1 MAEHKITPRSY
12 LLVFVALLVLTFTT
26 LGLDLID
33 LGPWHAAV
41 GLAIAATKAMLVILF
56 FMHVW
61 YSTRL
66 TWLVALG
73 GLAWVAILFGLT
85 LTDFLTRDWSTY

>member
-1 MAEHKITPRSY
+1 MAARAFGA
-12 LLVFVALLVLTFTT
+12 LVILTLTT
-26 LGLDLID
+26 LGLDLVN
-33 LGPWHAAV
+33 LGPWHTAA

-66 TWLVALG
+66 TKMIVMSSIFWLL
-73 GLAWVAILFGLT
+73 LLLFITMADLW
-85 LTDFLTRDWSTY
+85 TRGWMGVPGR